1 MNRRRSLL
9 LASATVMVLALTH
22 FSAKAAAAHRTL
34 KVKLNYSGA
43 GLVDEKHKIYV
54 LLFDGNPYAAKKLV
68 DSTSDASPPFPT
80 ADVCHIL
87 RRQSAS
93 GKNEVAT
100 FKDLT
105 ISPVYAVAFLD
116 QNGSYDGLSV
126 PNSGSPTGLYGKAP
140 DTAKPIELAEG
151 KTVKVVL
158 TFDDSTKIP

>member
-1 MNRRRSLL
+1 MIRKSSIL
-9 LASATVMVLALTH
+9 LASATVLVLALTH
-22 FSAKAAAAHRTL
+22 FSAKAVGAHRTL

-43 GLVDEKHKIYV
+43 GIVDEKHKIYV
-54 LLFDGNPYAAKKLV
+54 LLFDGNPYTAKKLV

-93 GKNEVAT
+93 GKNEIAT
-100 FKDLT
+100 FKDLS

-116 QNGSYDGLSV
+116 QSGSYDGV
-126 PNSGSPTGLYGKAP
+126 ADPASGSPTGLFGKAP
-140 DTAKPIELAEG
+140 HTAEPIELQEG

-158 TFDDSTKIP
+158 GFDDSTKTP